1 MGLLGCPASFQRMMK
16 AVVKGLE
23 GIIVYINNLLVHSDT
38 HEKQIDILEQ
48 IFQRLVQNGIKVNL
62 DKCVFGNKNVSYLG
76 FRLTEKGIIPGSD
89 KLKAI
94 QDVAPPSNVHEVQ
107 QFLGLCNFFR
117 NHVKNFAQISAT
129 LTALTCKDCEW
140 KARHLPVDALKAFK
154 EMQTILVSESVMA
167 YPRRNRPYALITDA
181 SLGDSNQ
188 KKPGG
193 LGAILTQVDKKGEH
207 QVIAYA
213 SRKLVQHEKNYTPYL
228 LEMQAAIWAME
239 HFDTHLRGQHFML
252 LLDNRPLE
260 KLGEVHTKTLN
271 RLQEA
276 MLTFDFEIV
285 YKKGSEMPAD
295 FLSRNM
301 VVDSIS
307 FDEDKI

>member
-1 MGLLGCPASFQRMMK
+1 M
-16 AVVKGLE
+16 
-23 GIIVYINNLLVHSDT
+23 
-38 HEKQIDILEQ
+38 
-48 IFQRLVQNGIKVNL
+48 
-62 DKCVFGNKNVSYLG
+62 
-76 FRLTEKGIIPGSD
+76 
-89 KLKAI
+89 
-94 QDVAPPSNVHEVQ
+94 
-107 QFLGLCNFFR
+107 
-117 NHVKNFAQISAT
+117 
-129 LTALTCKDCEW
+129 
-140 KARHLPVDALKAFK
+140 
-154 EMQTILVSESVMA
+154 
-167 YPRRNRPYALITDA
+167 
-181 SLGDSNQ
+181 
-188 KKPGG
+188 
-193 LGAILTQVDKKGEH
+193 
-207 QVIAYA
+207 
-213 SRKLVQHEKNYTPYL
+213 QHEKNYTPYL

-285 YKKGSEMPAD
+285 YKKGREMPVD